1 MRGRKRIR
9 AGGGRGGGRRVEGE
23 ASGSNFSIIAP
34 HGGALWIAHP
44 LLLPTVPWRL
54 SLSITSSSSSSSTS
68 TSSSSSFFHYLP
80 PSYNA
85 LATLFTTATPTWFLI
100 ALCGK
105 KKKEKNSESLRN
117 SDFALEGLKFAWLQ
131 INHCSLPST
140 HLPAGEIGG
149 RGGGPPNSYLSFTIF
164 RFFPVKQASTAGDC
178 VFLSQRSCNLG
189 QPSKL
194 VKVNKRTEENI
205 IAIT

>member
-54 SLSITSSSSSSSTS
+54 SLSITSSSSSSSSSSTS
-68 TSSSSSFFHYLP
+68 TSSSSYFFHYLP

-100 ALCGK
+100 ALWGK
-105 KKKEKNSESLRN
+105 KKKRKKLWITPQLGFRTRGVKVRMAANQSLLLTLHPLTSGWN
-117 SDFALEGLKFAWLQ
+117 WGK
-131 INHCSLPST
+131 
-140 HLPAGEIGG
+140 GG
-149 RGGGPPNSYLSFTIF
+149 RPA
-164 RFFPVKQASTAGDC
+164 Q
-178 VFLSQRSCNLG
+178 FL
-189 QPSKL
+189 PF
-194 VKVNKRTEENI
+194 I
-205 IAIT
+205 HHF